1 MFVGV
6 ARIVVQ
12 IPGARSLKDR
22 RVVVRSFKDRV
33 RARLHISVAEVG
45 DAERWQVATFGVTA
59 VSSDR
64 GRCEEV
70 IGAAISIA
78 RSLPDAVVA
87 DVRTETL
94 SFGRGGEGIKHGIES
109 ALDEDEEDY

>member
-22 RVVVRSFKDRV
+22 RMVVRSFKDRV
-33 RARLHISVAEVG
+33 RARLKISVAEIG
-45 DAERWQVATFGVTA
+45 DAERWQIATFGVSV

-64 GRCEEV
+64 GQCEELV
-70 IGAAISIA
+70 SSAVSIA
-78 RSLPDAVVA
+78 RSLSDAVVA

-94 SFGRGGEGIKHGIES
+94 SFGRGGENLKHGIES
-109 ALDEDEEDY
+109 DEDD

>member
-22 RVVVRSFKDRV
+22 RGVVRSYKDRV
-33 RARLHISVAEVG
+33 RARLRISVAEVG
-45 DAERWQVATFGVTA
+45 DAERWADRHLRRRHGVLR
-59 VSSDR
+59 SR
-64 GRCEEV
+64 QCEELIASAV
-70 IGAAISIA
+70 SIA
-78 RSLPDAVVA
+78 RSLPEAVLA

-94 SFGRGGEGIKHGIES
+94 AFGRGGEGLRHGIET
-109 ALDEDEEDY
+109 ALDDD

>member
-1 MFVGV
+1 VFVGV

-33 RARLHISVAEVG
+33 RARLRISVAEVG
-45 DAERWQVATFGVTA
+45 DAERWQLATFGVAVVSPDRAKCEELLGAA
-59 VSSDR
+59 VS
-64 GRCEEV
+64 V
-70 IGAAISIA
+70 A

-87 DVRTETL
+87 DVRTEVL

-109 ALDEDEEDY
+109 ALDEDG

>member
-22 RVVVRSFKDRV
+22 RAVVRSFKDRV
-33 RARLHISVAEVG
+33 GARLKISIAEIG
-45 DAERWQVATFGVTA
+45 DPERWQIATFGVAT

-64 GRCEEV
+64 SRCEELV
-70 IGAAISIA
+70 TSAVSIA
-78 RSLPDAVVA
+78 RSLSDAVVA

-94 SFGRGGEGIKHGIES
+94 SFGHGGENIKHGIES
-109 ALDEDEEDY
+109 ALDDDE